1 MEALRELYDFR
12 QLTLPEALFTLSWD
26 KNAVEQAVDNLR
38 TRFLTIE
45 EVQDA
50 VQPLDFALILLPAQG
65 EQKEK
70 TVVVNVGKHFY
81 NAPFEDSLVGLK
93 AGAEVIMP
101 RRDGGRT
108 GTLVSVKRRIRPALS
123 DELAARMHLEGI
135 ATVEAYRE
143 REKQLSI
150 EGDKAKK
157 LRALLG
163 LVKKEVMKRSVFA
176 PLEALVEE
184 QLEAYVRDLRMVAEM
199 NGLSY
204 EEFLA
209 MNTPEQYDTM
219 DKRMG
224 YWREKA
230 EGDIKLKAI
239 ADAFAKDEGVTFT
252 EKDYEEKCREYLS
265 MGASQEQVD
274 RYTFEMF
281 LESAPIEHYEK
292 RIAQYFEPRF
302 HVAEP
307 A

>member
-50 VQPLDFALILLPAQG
+50 VQLQDFALIFLPAQG

-93 AGAEVIMP
+93 AGAEVTMP

-135 ATVEAYRE
+135 ATVEEYRE
-143 REKQLSI
+143 REKRLSI
-150 EGDKAKK
+150 EGDKEKK

-163 LVKKEVMKRSVFA
+163 LVKKEAMKRSVFA

-199 NGLSY
+199 NGFGY

-219 DKRMG
+219 DKRVA

-239 ADAFAKDEGVTFT
+239 ADAFVKAEGVTFT

-265 MGASQEQVD
+265 RGASQEQVD

-281 LESAPIEHYEK
+281 LEGAPVEYYEK
-292 RIAQYFEPRF
+292 CIAQYFEPRF